1 MSVQD
6 ALQIIQ
12 ILTSIALIVVIILQA
27 QGQGLGGLFGG
38 ADSMGI
44 TKTRRGLEK
53 TLFQITV
60 GLSVAFLANAIIQL
74 LIQKIITTAW
84 RVGSKWLMSHLNTMG
99 GVLRLRRTPRLF

>member
-6 ALQIIQ
+6 ALQVVQ
-12 ILTSIALIVVIILQA
+12 ILTSIALIAVIILQA

-44 TKTRRGLEK
+44 SKTRRGLEK

-60 GLSVAFLANAIIQL
+60 GLSVAFLGNAVIQL
-74 LIQKIITTAW
+74 LIQK
-84 RVGSKWLMSHLNTMG
+84 L
-99 GVLRLRRTPRLF
+99 

>member
-12 ILTSIALIVVIILQA
+12 IITSIAMVIIIIVQA
-27 QGQGLGGLFGG
+27 QGQGGVGSLFGG
-38 ADSMGI
+38 ADNMGI

-60 GLSVAFLANAIIQL
+60 GLSIAFLANAIIQL
-74 LIQKIITTAW
+74 LIQK
-84 RVGSKWLMSHLNTMG
+84 L
-99 GVLRLRRTPRLF
+99 

>member
-1 MSVQD
+1 MQN
-6 ALQIIQ
+6 ALQFIQ

-38 ADSMGI
+38 SEGMGI

-60 GLSVAFLANAIIQL
+60 GLSIVFLLNAILQL
-74 LIQKIITTAW
+74 LIQ
-84 RVGSKWLMSHLNTMG
+84 
-99 GVLRLRRTPRLF
+99 

>member
-1 MSVQD
+1 MIEDV
-6 ALQIIQ
+6 LQVIQ
-12 ILTSIALIVVIILQA
+12 ILTSVSLIVVIILQA

-60 GLSVAFLANAIIQL
+60 GLAVAFLGNAILQL
-74 LIQKIITTAW
+74 LIQQIE
-84 RVGSKWLMSHLNTMG
+84 
-99 GVLRLRRTPRLF
+99 

>member
-6 ALQIIQ
+6 ALQFIQ
-12 ILTSIALIVVIILQA
+12 ILTSIALIIVIVLQA

-38 ADSMGI
+38 TDTMGI

-60 GLSVAFLANAIIQL
+60 GLSVSFLGNAIIQL
-74 LIQKIITTAW
+74 LIQKI
-84 RVGSKWLMSHLNTMG
+84 
-99 GVLRLRRTPRLF
+99 

>member
-1 MSVQD
+1 MSVEN

-12 ILTSIALIVVIILQA
+12 VITSIALIVVIILQA
-27 QGQGLGGLFGG
+27 QGQGLGGVFGG

-60 GLSVAFLANAIIQL
+60 GLSIAFLGNAIIQL
-74 LIQKIITTAW
+74 LIQK
-84 RVGSKWLMSHLNTMG
+84 L
-99 GVLRLRRTPRLF
+99 

>member
-12 ILTSIALIVVIILQA
+12 ILTSITLIVVIVLQG

-38 ADSMGI
+38 GDSMGL

-60 GLSVAFLANAIIQL
+60 GLAIAFLANAIIQL
-74 LIQKIITTAW
+74 LIQEI
-84 RVGSKWLMSHLNTMG
+84 
-99 GVLRLRRTPRLF
+99 

>member
-6 ALQIIQ
+6 ALQFIQ
-12 ILTSIALIVVIILQA
+12 ILTSIALIAVIIFQA
-27 QGQGLGGLFGG
+27 SGQGLGGLFGG

-60 GLSVAFLANAIIQL
+60 GLAIAFLGNAIIQL
-74 LIQKIITTAW
+74 LIQ
-84 RVGSKWLMSHLNTMG
+84 
-99 GVLRLRRTPRLF
+99 

>member
-1 MSVQD
+1 MEN
-6 ALQIIQ
+6 ALQFIQ
-12 ILTSIALIVVIILQA
+12 VLISVSLIVVIILQA

-60 GLSVAFLANAIIQL
+60 GLSVAFLGNAILQL
-74 LIQKIITTAW
+74 LIQ
-84 RVGSKWLMSHLNTMG
+84 
-99 GVLRLRRTPRLF
+99 

>member
-1 MSVQD
+1 MSIQT

-27 QGQGLGGLFGG
+27 QGEGGIGGIFGG
-38 ADSMGI
+38 GDNMGI

-60 GLSVAFLANAIIQL
+60 GLAVAFLGNAIIQL
-74 LIQKIITTAW
+74 LIQ
-84 RVGSKWLMSHLNTMG
+84 
-99 GVLRLRRTPRLF
+99 RL